1 MPLPA
6 NFFRVPMIVINGL
19 SRFVEV
25 KMVTPA
31 LIDMLYLRTARVF
44 RVGGEGFLSGL
55 RFTNF
60 HIVLRLCFLRCSIE

>member
-19 SRFVEV
+19 PRFVEV

-31 LIDMLYLRTARVF
+31 LILICYTYALLEFSEWEVKVF
-44 RVGGEGFLSGL
+44 
-55 RFTNF
+55 
-60 HIVLRLCFLRCSIE
+60 